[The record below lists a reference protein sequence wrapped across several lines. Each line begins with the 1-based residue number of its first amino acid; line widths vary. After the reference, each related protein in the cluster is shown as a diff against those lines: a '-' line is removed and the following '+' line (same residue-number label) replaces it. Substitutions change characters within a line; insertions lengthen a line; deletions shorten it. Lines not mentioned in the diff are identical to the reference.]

1 MYCPQCGQQQIS
13 ENTRFCSRCGL
24 LVSGLPEWIARGGMV
39 PFTPPLQ
46 PGVKPQ
52 TTKRKGMR
60 RGAKLMFLSAV
71 LFPMFFGFAVVG
83 DTPGPLVVPI
93 TIFFAG
99 LAILLYSVL
108 FGEDTPVAIQ
118 GISEPSLLKG
128 LFGSKSALP
137 PAPANVH
144 MQPNVSHPVRT
155 SELVEPPASVTENT
169 TRLLDRE

>member
-1 MYCPQCGQQQIS
+1 M
-13 ENTRFCSRCGL
+13 
-24 LVSGLPEWIARGGMV
+24 
-39 PFTPPLQ
+39 PFTPPPQ
-46 PGVKPQ
+46 TGVKPQ
-52 TTKRKGMR
+52 TPKRRGMR

-71 LFPMFFGFAVVG
+71 LFPMFFGFAVAV
-83 DTPGPLVVPI
+83 DTPGPLVAPI

-99 LAILLYSVL
+99 LAILLYSLL
-108 FGEDTPVAIQ
+108 FGEDTPLAMQHVN
-118 GISEPSLLKG
+118 EPSRLKG

-144 MQPNVSHPVRT
+144 MQPGVSHPVRT

>member
-1 MYCPQCGQQQIS
+1 MFCPQCGQQQIS

-39 PFTPPLQ
+39 PFTPATPA
-46 PGVKPQ
+46 GAKPH
-52 TTKRKGMR
+52 TPKRKGMR
-60 RGAKLMFLSAV
+60 RGAKLMFFSAV
-71 LFPMFFGFAVVG
+71 LFPLFFGFSVAA
-83 DTPGPLVVPI
+83 DTPGPLVVPV

-108 FGEDTPVAIQ
+108 FGEDTPLAVQ
-118 GISEPSLLKG
+118 EVSGPSRLKG

-144 MQPNVSHPVRT
+144 MQPGVSHPVRT

>member
-13 ENTRFCSRCGL
+13 ETTRFCSRCGL

-39 PFTPPLQ
+39 PFAPQAQ

-52 TTKRKGMR
+52 TPKRKGMR
-60 RGAKLMFLSAV
+60 RGAKLMFISAV
-71 LFPMFFGFAVVG
+71 LFPMFLGFSIAV

-93 TIFFAG
+93 TVFFAG

-108 FGEDTPVAIQ
+108 FGEDIPTALQEVA
-118 GISEPSLLKG
+118 EPSRLKG

-144 MQPNVSHPVRT
+144 MQSTVSQPVRT
-155 SELVEPPASVTENT
+155 SELAGPPSVTENT